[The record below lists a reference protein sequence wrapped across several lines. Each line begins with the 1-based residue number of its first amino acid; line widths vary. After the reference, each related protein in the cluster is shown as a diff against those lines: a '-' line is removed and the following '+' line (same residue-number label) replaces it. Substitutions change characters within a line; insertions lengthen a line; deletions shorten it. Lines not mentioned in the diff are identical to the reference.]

1 MAQPEQKHIDFRNN
15 YLNVVDRIAKAAKSV
30 GRNPDSISLVVVTK
44 THTVDSIQA
53 VIDAGAINL
62 GENYIEEA
70 IPKINLLKHNPDIKW
85 HMIGHVQS
93 RKAAYIIEYFQYLH
107 SLDSVKLAEKIN
119 RNAVESNKIIPV
131 WLEMN
136 VGGEITKSGWNIYE
150 DVNWVNIIP
159 DLEKII
165 VLPGLMLKGLMTI
178 PPFSVDPETSR
189 LYYKKLRTFQ
199 EFLIKEFNLINFN
212 GLSMGMSA
220 DYEIAIQEGST
231 CVRVGQAI
239 FGPRINY
246 K

>member
-30 GRNPDSISLVVVTK
+30 GRNPETISLVVVTK
-44 THTVDSIQA
+44 THTVDTIQA

-70 IPKINLLKHNPDIKW
+70 IPKINMLKHNPGIKW

-93 RKAAYIIEYFQYLH
+93 RKAEYIIEYFQFLH

-119 RNAVESNKIIPV
+119 RHAVESNKIIPV

-150 DVNWVNIIP
+150 HAKWVDIIP

-165 VLPGLMLKGLMTI
+165 VLPGLLLNGLMAI
-178 PPFSVDPETSR
+178 PPYSINPESSR

-199 EFLIKEFNLINFN
+199 EFLIKKFDIKNFN
-212 GLSMGMSA
+212 ELSMGMSA
-220 DYEIAIQEGST
+220 DYEVAIQEGST

-239 FGPRINY
+239 FGPRIIY
-246 K
+246 